1 MSIIFTASAVK
12 PVLSRSMM
20 FYKEAGYLNVARRTT
35 NQLCIK
41 EKEKPLRIK
50 LDYMFPYPWEKE
62 EIILKR
68 LNTASRNSLRSQL
81 NLSKLVVNAIIAR
94 RQYKPFLE
102 IEDVLLSESINIKLL
117 NRLAFAIIN
126 EDQANTPDS
135 RSAPSTETKTAY
147 KRKSFHKPPLPS
159 VTAEQA
165 KVVTGI
171 HGEGSFIS
179 CCTLIKE
186 ESSWRIHSIDSLE
199 LGFTKKNQFDF
210 VNKMQKFVSKIPKG
224 LYFTMS
230 SLNKSTITKENET
243 RNRNSHMVNAC
254 IMNELLKRNG
264 FYDELS
270 SENDFLDRKL
280 FHVRLPALLQQSMS
294 IGLVNKVQ
302 SQDTLTSI
310 LTGKGDSSLLKVSPE
325 VVASYTQQSAALL
338 DYQRFC
344 MRLSLL
350 MAMSFTH
357 DDVIN
362 RDPDL

>member
-68 LNTASRNSLRSQL
+68 LNTATRNSLRSQL
-81 NLSKLVVNAIIAR
+81 SLSKTVANAIIAR

-102 IEDVLLSESINIKLL
+102 IEDVLLTESINVKLL
-117 NRLAFAIIN
+117 NRVAFAIIN
-126 EDQANTPDS
+126 EDQAHTPDS
-135 RSAPSTETKTAY
+135 RSDPSTETKTAY
-147 KRKSFHKPPLPS
+147 KRKSFHKPPVPS
-159 VTAEQA
+159 VIAEQA
-165 KVVTGI
+165 EVVTGI

-199 LGFTKKNQFDF
+199 LGFTKKNKFDF
-210 VNKMQKFVSKIPKG
+210 VNKMQKFVAKIPKG

-230 SLNKSTITKENET
+230 SWNKSAITKENET
-243 RNRNSHMVNAC
+243 RNRNAHMVNAC
-254 IMNELLKRNG
+254 IMNELLKRDG
-264 FYDELS
+264 FYDDLS
-270 SENDFLDRKL
+270 SEDDFLDRKL

-294 IGLVNKVQ
+294 TGLVNRVQ
-302 SQDTLTSI
+302 SQDTLESI

-325 VVASYTQQSAALL
+325 VVVSYAQQSAALL

-362 RDPDL
+362 RDPDS